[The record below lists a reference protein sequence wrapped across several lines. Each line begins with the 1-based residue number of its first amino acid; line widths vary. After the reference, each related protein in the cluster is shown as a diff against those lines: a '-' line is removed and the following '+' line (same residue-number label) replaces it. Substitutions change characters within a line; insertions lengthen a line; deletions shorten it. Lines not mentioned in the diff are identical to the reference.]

1 MKNYILFLIFL
12 SVNGFSQDTIKP
24 STKLD
29 SIKKYEL
36 IYTYI
41 TETKTFTKYET
52 QSGEKK
58 GSTSTRGIFID
69 FKVGEDGRIQNIGR
83 KGRNLMLILKSDTE
97 AYAELQ
103 RAYKVHLR
111 KKRICNT
118 LEYVGYA
125 ITLASAAFLFVGLDN
140 YEVDGVNGFLIGGGI
155 GVVAGITD
163 IVGFYI
169 LTEKHMDAFSKSIQK
184 SISIYNKNKL
194 TINKL

>member
-1 MKNYILFLIFL
+1 
-12 SVNGFSQDTIKP
+12 
-24 STKLD
+24 
-29 SIKKYEL
+29 
-36 IYTYI
+36 
-41 TETKTFTKYET
+41 
-52 QSGEKK
+52 
-58 GSTSTRGIFID
+58 
-69 FKVGEDGRIQNIGR
+69 
-83 KGRNLMLILKSDTE
+83 MLILKSDTE

-111 KKRICNT
+111 KKRICNI
-118 LEYVGYA
+118 LEYAGYA

-140 YEVDGVNGFLIGGGI
+140 YEADGVNGFLIGGGI